1 MGHTHITVPLL
12 LTARQNTTDLLMKYL
27 KWKEQLDT
35 ALCSVLQCS
44 SAELLQMKKDHPSLT
59 RLRGVTAED
68 IFEKVR
74 VLFEY
79 GVTQQEIR
87 AFPRILNIR
96 VRNIKERL
104 EKMKS
109 LRDKGELQ
117 FEQYPL
123 NVVAERTR
131 TFEVRIHRALNGHA
145 ELDGSPITSATI
157 AQRLGVTAK
166 DVEDASINFYKINPS
181 SVLKKIDYL
190 LEQGI
195 SVTDIISHIYIM
207 RYHQS
212 MIEWAVQQSK
222 SISAGSPSI
231 YIILS
236 LLRSGRIPRKSYI
249 WSRQRTYVAS
259 LLGVP
264 ILNLPSSTYI
274 RPLWSTERLIIKR
287 NYDFLVSEGFSVEDL
302 MSCLI
307 LLAHDTHSLQSYY
320 RGLWE
325 RPEVAAC
332 LEEEVWKE
340 NKKQVLALLQY
351 IMEKDMNFS
360 SAVFH
365 EDVEYEQGLAGDAW
379 QVQDSSLEGKKE
391 LHDPEWDD

>member
-1 MGHTHITVPLL
+1 
-12 LTARQNTTDLLMKYL
+12 
-27 KWKEQLDT
+27 
-35 ALCSVLQCS
+35 
-44 SAELLQMKKDHPSLT
+44 MKKDHPSLT

-79 GVTQQEIR
+79 GVTQREIR

-123 NVVAERTR
+123 NIVAERTR

-236 LLRSGRIPRKSYI
+236 LLRSGRIPQKSYI

-264 ILNLPSSTYI
+264 ILNLPSSAYI
-274 RPLWSTERLIIKR
+274 RP
-287 NYDFLVSEGFSVEDL
+287 
-302 MSCLI
+302 
-307 LLAHDTHSLQSYY
+307 
-320 RGLWE
+320 RG
-325 RPEVAAC
+325 AAARRAPR
-332 LEEEVWKE
+332 
-340 NKKQVLALLQY
+340 Q
-351 IMEKDMNFS
+351 
-360 SAVFH
+360 
-365 EDVEYEQGLAGDAW
+365 
-379 QVQDSSLEGKKE
+379 
-391 LHDPEWDD
+391 